1 MGSVVAFPALDSMRQ
16 ALPMMQGILLMAV
29 YVMLPLILAFA
40 AYEIKTVI
48 TLTFVIFA
56 TNFLTFWWELTR
68 WVDSNMFTAL
78 YFSNTH
84 SMVNLAGFQ
93 NTSDDSIL
101 TMVVGSMFLLLP
113 AVWLGA
119 LSWAGVN
126 IGNVIDSTVSGGGK
140 QASNVTNTGTQ
151 MVMQNK
157 GKIASEADNAMK
169 MIKKS

>member
-1 MGSVVAFPALDSMRQ
+1 MRQ
-16 ALPMMQGILLMAV
+16 ALPMMQGILLMAI

-40 AYEIKTVI
+40 TYEIKTVI

-78 YFSNTH
+78 YFSDTH
-84 SMVNLAGFQ
+84 SMANLAGFQ
-93 NTSDDSIL
+93 NTSDDTIL

-126 IGNVIDSTVSGGGK
+126 IGSAINGAVSGGGK
-140 QASNVTNTGTQ
+140 QASDVTDTGRQ
-151 MVMQNK
+151 MVTQNK
-157 GKIASEADNAMK
+157 GKILSEAGNVMK